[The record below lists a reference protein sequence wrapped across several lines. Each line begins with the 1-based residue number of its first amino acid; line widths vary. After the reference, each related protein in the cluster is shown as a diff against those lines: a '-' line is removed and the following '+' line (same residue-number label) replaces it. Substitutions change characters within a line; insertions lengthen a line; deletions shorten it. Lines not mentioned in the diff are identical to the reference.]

1 MNSQKAR
8 LELRIEKTKS
18 TNCLFENI
26 IVSSSHEIDPSSI
39 ISIYSNSVSNFTFFN
54 CTWNNISIQSAAY
67 ETESF
72 SSSVLNLV
80 GI

>member
-1 MNSQKAR
+1 MVMQNQ
-8 LELRIEKTKS
+8 LNVTFL
-18 TNCLFENI
+18 NCLFENI
-26 IVSSSHEIDPSSI
+26 IVSSSHEIDPSSV

-54 CTWNNISIQSAAY
+54 CTWNNISIQSAAS
-67 ETESF
+67 ESF